1 MQQESCRCLIFFLA
15 GALDRRVTPSPA
27 AFGRLA
33 SLHPASHNP
42 ASDFYMHSILI
53 LPSRIGPPIV
63 SPIAELA

>member
-1 MQQESCRCLIFFLA
+1 MADARNRCVRL
-15 GALDRRVTPSPA
+15 SPA
-27 AFGRLA
+27 ASCRLK
-33 SLHPASHNP
+33 SLYPASHNA